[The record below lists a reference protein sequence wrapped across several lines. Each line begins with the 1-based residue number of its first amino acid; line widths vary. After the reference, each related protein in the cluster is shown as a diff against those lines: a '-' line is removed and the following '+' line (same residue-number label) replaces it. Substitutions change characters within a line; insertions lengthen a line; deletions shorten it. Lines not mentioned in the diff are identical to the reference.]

1 MAYRPYPRSDTAS
14 IGTAPP
20 PRLTDSERASGLRST
35 ATKRLRPGAPGT
47 KRLLDRFGDALLCV
61 RYRIDPESGR
71 RLTTVELIV
80 DERDGPPVGDVR
92 VRIGFGETELRQR
105 VKDAGGAWD
114 ASKKL
119 WRIKAASVRALGLQK
134 RIVKNIR

>member
-1 MAYRPYPRSDTAS
+1 
-14 IGTAPP
+14 
-20 PRLTDSERASGLRST
+20 
-35 ATKRLRPGAPGT
+35 
-47 KRLLDRFGDALLCV
+47 
-61 RYRIDPESGR
+61 
-71 RLTTVELIV
+71 
-80 DERDGPPVGDVR
+80 VGDVR

-119 WRIKAASVRALGLQK
+119 WRIKAASVRAVGLQK

>member
-1 MAYRPYPRSDTAS
+1 M
-14 IGTAPP
+14 
-20 PRLTDSERASGLRST
+20 
-35 ATKRLRPGAPGT
+35 
-47 KRLLDRFGDALLCV
+47 

-80 DERDGPPVGDVR
+80 DRRDGPPVGDVW

-105 VKDAGGAWD
+105 IKDTGGAWD

-134 RIVKNIR
+134 RIVKISGNGNDGISIIRKVFPSLDTYCQLWRCEHAVTSS